1 MAVYVSDFG
10 DLNELEKILSQSD
23 NPVVKQVYRDQQ
35 KAFKDLRTRFSE
47 FEAAFQP
54 PRQREIRVSA
64 PGSAPRGG
72 ANLFTVGGPA
82 LFNPTPLG
90 VQSNRRGLLG
100 S

>member
-23 NPVVKQVYRDQQ
+23 NPVIRKVYEDQQ
-35 KAFKDLRTRFSE
+35 KAFKDLRTRFQE
-47 FEAAFQP
+47 FEDAFRP
-54 PRQREIRVSA
+54 SRPREIAVSA
-64 PGSAPRGG
+64 PGSSSGG
-72 ANLFTVGGPA
+72 SNLFRSGGPA

-90 VQSNRRGLLG
+90 VQGNRRGLLG